1 MIAAEQ
7 RMEYYTKNRPVS
19 TGRSA
24 YTCCVKCEA
33 PMTGDEAALNY
44 KYVNRM
50 AKEFLCPA
58 CLGERMGVSVET
70 LHEMIVTF
78 RKQGCRMFSPW
89 VEEDE

>member
-1 MIAAEQ
+1 
-7 RMEYYTKNRPVS
+7 MEHNPYSRPVF

-24 YTCCVKCEA
+24 HAYCVKCDA
-33 PMTGDEAALNY
+33 PMTADEAALNY

-58 CLGERMGVSVET
+58 CLGERTGLSADA
-70 LHEMIVTF
+70 LRKMIIAF

-89 VEEDE
+89 VEGEETREG

>member
-1 MIAAEQ
+1 MDSY
-7 RMEYYTKNRPVS
+7 RYNRPVA

-24 YTCCVKCEA
+24 DAYCVECDA

-44 KYVNRM
+44 KFVNRL

-58 CLGERMGVSVET
+58 CLGQRMGVSVES
-70 LHEMIVTF
+70 LHGMIVTF

-89 VEEDE
+89 TEDETE

>member
-1 MIAAEQ
+1 MELYTNPAA
-7 RMEYYTKNRPVS
+7 KLKPAD
-19 TGRSA
+19 A
-24 YTCCVKCEA
+24 YCVKCGGG
-33 PMTGDEAALNY
+33 MTGDEAALNY

-50 AKEFLCPA
+50 AKEFLCPN

-89 VEEDE
+89 VEDDE

>member
-1 MIAAEQ
+1 
-7 RMEYYTKNRPVS
+7 MEYYTKNRPVS

-24 YTCCVKCEA
+24 YKYCIQCDA

-50 AKEFLCPA
+50 AKDFLCPA
-58 CLGERMGVSVET
+58 CLAERIGVTEKY
-70 LHEMIVTF
+70 LKEMIITF

-89 VEEDE
+89 VEGEES

>member
-1 MIAAEQ
+1 MELYTNPAA
-7 RMEYYTKNRPVS
+7 KLKPAD
-19 TGRSA
+19 A
-24 YTCCVKCEA
+24 YCVKCGGG
-33 PMTGDEAALNY
+33 MTGDEAALNY

-89 VEEDE
+89 VEDDE

>member
-1 MIAAEQ
+1 
-7 RMEYYTKNRPVS
+7 MEFYTKNRPVE

-24 YTCCVKCEA
+24 HAYCIKCDS
-33 PMTGDEAALNY
+33 PMNGDEAALNY

-50 AKEFLCPA
+50 AKEFLCPV

-89 VEEDE
+89 VEGEETQK